1 MSPKAFLVLAT
12 VTLITTVAAVFAVV
26 SQPAVTTLR
35 YVDQPAF
42 PALRENPDAVARI
55 TLTAPAGKITL
66 VRETGDRWS
75 ALERYGYP
83 VDRKRVRDL
92 VVALA
97 DMRLI
102 ERKTAQPER
111 YGRLQV
117 EAPEAE
123 KAQSQ
128 LVRLETADGKVLA
141 EAIIGKQRYRLTG
154 TEPSGTYLRRPKEAQ
169 SWLASGGV
177 QIEQELAKWLDGE
190 IVQLDPAAIRRI
202 EIARAGE
209 PGYVAERA
217 QPGDPLRLAG
227 LADNEALKDDAELNR
242 LTGALADVRLDDVKP
257 RDQLSWP
264 AQQHTARIQTF
275 DGVELTV
282 RLAQIDDQYWATF
295 DARAI
300 EPTRT
305 SAADTTAKPAANAP
319 AADQQS
325 ALAAAAAEQNSASPA
340 GGGQTTAAE
349 QDQSGQASGVE
360 DASLDQPAAPEQA
373 PPLDA
378 DQLNQRLGKW
388 AYRIPEHL
396 FNRLSTARAELVKAR
411 DGTLNARRA
420 AATGVRPARNS
431 ARAAVAARGARQKR
445 RRARPQPRTGL
456 TKING
461 ADGRGS

>member
-1 MSPKAFLVLAT
+1 MSPKAFLILAA

-35 YVDQPAF
+35 FVDQPAF

-55 TLTAPAGKITL
+55 TLNAPAGTITL
-66 VRETGDRWS
+66 VRETGERWA

-83 VDRKRVRDL
+83 VDRKRVREL

-117 EAPEAE
+117 EAPDAE
-123 KAQSQ
+123 HAQSQ

-154 TEPSGTYLRRPKEAQ
+154 TEPSGTYLRRPDEAQ

-177 QIEQELAKWLDGE
+177 QIEQELARWLDGE

-209 PGYVAERA
+209 PGYVAERD
-217 QPGDPLRLAG
+217 QPGAQLRLAG
-227 LADNEALKDDAELNR
+227 LAEGEALKDDAELNR
-242 LTGALADVRLDDVKP
+242 LSGALSSVRLDDVKP

-264 AQQHTARIQTF
+264 AEQHTARIETF
-275 DGVELTV
+275 DGIGLTV
-282 RLAQIDDQYWATF
+282 HLAQIDDQYWATL
-295 DARAI
+295 DARRV
-300 EPTRT
+300 EPAG
-305 SAADTTAKPAANAP
+305 SAP
-319 AADQQS
+319 AAATAPPAPAAGQQS
-325 ALAAAAAEQNSASPA
+325 ALAAAAAERHSAGPA
-340 GGGQTTAAE
+340 GGGP
-349 QDQSGQASGVE
+349 DQSEQASGG
-360 DASLDQPAAPEQA
+360 DAAALDPPAGQEHAT
-373 PPLDA
+373 LDP

-388 AYRIPEHL
+388 AYRIPEAL

-411 DGTLNARRA
+411 DGK
-420 AATGVRPARNS
+420 S
-431 ARAAVAARGARQKR
+431 
-445 RRARPQPRTGL
+445 
-456 TKING
+456 
-461 ADGRGS
+461 

>member
-1 MSPKAFLVLAT
+1 MSPKAFLVLAA

-26 SQPAVTTLR
+26 SQPAVTTVR

-55 TLTAPAGKITL
+55 TLTAPAGTITL
-66 VRETGDRWS
+66 VRETGDRWA

-111 YGRLQV
+111 YARLQV
-117 EAPEAE
+117 EAPDADE
-123 KAQSQ
+123 AQSQ

-154 TEPSGTYLRRPKEAQ
+154 TEPSGTYLRRPDEAQ

-177 QIEQELAKWLDGE
+177 QIEPELAKWLDGE

-209 PGYVAERA
+209 PRYVAERD
-217 QPGDPLRLAG
+217 QPGEQLRLAG
-227 LADNEALKDDAELNR
+227 LADDEALKDDAELTR
-242 LTGALADVRLDDVKP
+242 LTGALSDVRLDDVKP
-257 RDQLSWP
+257 RAQLSWP
-264 AQQHTARIQTF
+264 AQQHTAQIQTF

-295 DARAI
+295 DARAV
-300 EPTRT
+300 EPSGS
-305 SAADTTAKPAANAP
+305 SAAAATAEAAPDAS
-319 AADQQS
+319 AAGQQS
-325 ALAAAAAEQNSASPA
+325 ALAAAAAEQNSTAPA
-340 GGGQTTAAE
+340 AADQSTAAGR
-349 QDQSGQASGVE
+349 DQSGQASGGE
-360 DASLDQPAAPEQA
+360 DASLDQPAGQEQA

-411 DGTLNARRA
+411 DGT
-420 AATGVRPARNS
+420 S
-431 ARAAVAARGARQKR
+431 
-445 RRARPQPRTGL
+445 
-456 TKING
+456 
-461 ADGRGS
+461 